1 MKQVLTIAGSDSGGG
16 AGIQADLKAFHAN
29 GVFGMSVITSVT
41 AQNTCEV
48 RAAFDLPEEIIRAQ
62 ISAVFDDFDVAA
74 VKTGMLSSQ
83 VIVDVVVDELKIR
96 KPPSLVVDP
105 VMVSTSGFK
114 LLNEDA
120 IQSVKGNLLS
130 LSTLVTPNRHE
141 AELLAGMEIR
151 TREDAGVAAKQ
162 IAELGASAVLV
173 KGGHLDDESAA
184 VDVLWD
190 GEKEAVFESLRFDT
204 KNTHGTGCTYSS
216 AIAAHLAK
224 GCSLEDAVGHAKHY
238 ITEAI
243 RYGLDIGKGHGPT
256 NHFYFLDAT
265 PK

>member
-114 LLNEDA
+114 LLNDDA

-130 LSTLVTPNRHE
+130 L
-141 AELLAGMEIR
+141 
-151 TREDAGVAAKQ
+151 
-162 IAELGASAVLV
+162 
-173 KGGHLDDESAA
+173 
-184 VDVLWD
+184 
-190 GEKEAVFESLRFDT
+190 
-204 KNTHGTGCTYSS
+204 
-216 AIAAHLAK
+216 
-224 GCSLEDAVGHAKHY
+224 
-238 ITEAI
+238 
-243 RYGLDIGKGHGPT
+243 
-256 NHFYFLDAT
+256 
-265 PK
+265 